1 MASLL
6 SRVKEGVKHSWNAF
20 RDENYLDSIHVHGG
34 HGMGYY
40 ASPSRNRL
48 SFSSERSIIS
58 SIYTRLGVDVAGVDI
73 RHVRT
78 DSEGRYTGDANSGLQ
93 DCLQVDP
100 NLDQGPQQ
108 FLQDIAMTLFEKG
121 VAAIVPTETDISPL
135 DTGGYDIKSLRVG
148 EIVGWHPRHV
158 RVNLYDDRE
167 GHGERREIT
176 IPKSMVAIVENP
188 LYAVMNEPNSTL
200 QRLIRKLGMMDSV
213 DEQTSSGKLDMIIQL
228 PYVIKSEARRQQAEQ
243 RRKDIEFQLKGSQY
257 GIAYTDGTEKIT
269 QLNRPVEN
277 NLLKQ
282 IEYLTTQLYA
292 QLGLTE
298 EVMNGTADEKAMINY
313 FNRTIKPIV
322 RAVSEEMKRKFL
334 TKTARTQGQSIMYF
348 RDPFALV
355 PMEQVAEI
363 ADKFTRNEVLSANE
377 IRQGIGFKP
386 SKDPKA
392 DQLINSNMPQ
402 PGSDMGTGAAPPVD
416 DTVDDPGAD
425 AQDDGGNDVLQSGLD
440 ELNGVLDSIF
450 SDLGIEDG

>member
-1 MASLL
+1 MASLF
-6 SRVKEGVKHSWNAF
+6 SRVKEGLKHSWNAF
-20 RDENYLDSIHVHGG
+20 RDENYLDSLHVHGN

-58 SIYTRLGVDVAGVDI
+58 SIYTRLGIDVSGVDI

-78 DSEGRYTGDANSGLQ
+78 DEEGRYLTDMTSGLQ

-100 NLDQGPQQ
+100 NLDQGPRQ
-108 FLQDIAMTLFEKG
+108 FRQDIAMTLFEKG
-121 VAAIVPTETDISPL
+121 IAAIVPIETDVSPI
-135 DTGGYDIKSLRVG
+135 DSGGYDIKSLRVG
-148 EIVGWHPRHV
+148 EIVGWHPQHI
-158 RVNLYDDRE
+158 RVSLYDERT
-167 GHGERREIT
+167 GERKELT
-176 IPKSMVAIVENP
+176 IPKRMAAIVENP

-213 DEQTSSGKLDMIIQL
+213 DEQSSSGKLDMIIQL
-228 PYVIKSEARRQQAEQ
+228 PYVIKTDARRQQAEQ

-282 IEYLTTQLYA
+282 IEFLTGQLYT
-292 QLGLTE
+292 QLGLTK
-298 EVMNGTADEKAMINY
+298 EVMDGTADEKAMLNY
-313 FNRTIKPIV
+313 FNRTIGPIV
-322 RAVSEEMKRKFL
+322 QAVSEAMKRAFL
-334 TKTARTQGQSIMYF
+334 TRTARTQGQSIMFF

-386 SKDPKA
+386 SSDPKA

-402 PGSDMGTGAAPPVD
+402 AMTGVGD
-416 DTVDDPGAD
+416 DLDGEDLEDDSEED
-425 AQDDGGNDVLQSGLD
+425 VGNDVIQSGLADLNDILD
-440 ELNGVLDSIF
+440 EIF
-450 SDLGIEDG
+450 SDLGVEDE